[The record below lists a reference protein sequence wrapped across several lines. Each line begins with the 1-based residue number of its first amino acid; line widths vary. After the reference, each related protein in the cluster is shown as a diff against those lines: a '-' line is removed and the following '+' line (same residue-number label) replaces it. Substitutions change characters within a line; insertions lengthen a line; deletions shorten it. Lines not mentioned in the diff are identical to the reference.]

1 MSSLNRNN
9 GWSHLPIEILSAIF
23 QEVKS
28 STYTLQAC
36 QLACK
41 GWSEAARDELY
52 QRVRLD
58 STNVTQ
64 FINTIQGSPIRIGDA
79 VKSISFTTD
88 NALYRRLY
96 EILDGIVRYCPNIE
110 MCYAEKYGNG
120 DNFDMLFYAVFAL
133 QYKATLTDLFLDVS
147 YFNEFL
153 YTDSGL
159 LPMIIYRTEDP
170 RPNMDRMK
178 RDLALLHTQFDQF
191 TTSKTVNFIRCVV
204 PDLDTFDTLIDRC
217 SPNVHTVYFRYLS
230 LSRCNYSTTNNV
242 KLNTNIKKIQI
253 KKSVI
258 AANAL
263 KYISLKF
270 KALQNM
276 EISNI
281 TNYPFQLINDK
292 CKEWWDQLS
301 SLCLPL
307 ATFKLSISS
316 DYPPTIGFLK
326 ACLDMSTVTARGMEE
341 RLMEVSLHSDHLH
354 LTEAS
359 LHKKRSSFVLA
370 LNFPRGSLPTI
381 MTDLFECLQEF
392 HLTQVNGY
400 PEKIIKPYPY
410 FSGPFS
416 LEEVARRYSLTHWS
430 FFKSVISIASQ
441 TQVPVT
447 RFAQLV
453 FPDTDPAPVAQP
465 NENAKVRDIVLARS
479 CIDHKALPEMSRYL
493 PSIDRLTTSISC
505 FTQSDS
511 NTEHR
516 LQLFLP
522 DTQLAS
528 LVLSLVPLEPRSRY
542 EINDCRNPNSSTE
555 NLQDH
560 FKKLSNKASKDN
572 YLFKIETSTSVLVSS
587 LQDGVATRVYGQD
600 DISCGNDDTFLIWIK
615 LKDWKEVLAGNGNNF
630 IKLCNSA

>member
-1 MSSLNRNN
+1 MSSPNRNN

-41 GWSEAARDELY
+41 GWSEAARNELY

-96 EILDGIVRYCPNIE
+96 EILDAIVRYCPNIE
-110 MCYAEKYGNG
+110 ICYAEKYGNE

-147 YFNEFL
+147 FFNEFL

-178 RDLALLHTQFDQF
+178 RDLALLHIQFDQF
-191 TTSKTVNFIRCVV
+191 TASKT
-204 PDLDTFDTLIDRC
+204 
-217 SPNVHTVYFRYLS
+217 
-230 LSRCNYSTTNNV
+230 
-242 KLNTNIKKIQI
+242 LNTNIKKIQI

-281 TNYPFQLINDK
+281 THYPFQLINDN

-301 SLCLPL
+301 CLCLPL

-341 RLMEVSLHSDHLH
+341 RIMEVSLHSDHLH

-359 LHKKRSSFVLA
+359 LHKKRSSFLLA
-370 LNFPRGSLPTI
+370 LNFPRGSIPTI
-381 MTDLFECLQEF
+381 MTDLFEYLQEF
-392 HLTQVNGY
+392 HPTQVNGY

-416 LEEVARRYSLTHWS
+416 LEEVARRYSLTHWP

-453 FPDTDPAPVAQP
+453 FPGTDPAPIAQP

-493 PSIDRLTTSISC
+493 PSIDRLTTCISC

-528 LVLSLVPLEPRSRY
+528 LVLNLVPLEPHSRY
-542 EINDCRNPNSSTE
+542 EINDCRNPNPWPE

-560 FKKLSNKASKDN
+560 FKKLSNKAFKDN
-572 YLFKIETSTSVLVSS
+572 YLVKIETSTSVFVSS

-600 DISCGNDDTFLIWIK
+600 DISCGNNDTFLIWIK

>member
-23 QEVKS
+23 QEVES

-36 QLACK
+36 QLTCK
-41 GWSEAARDELY
+41 GWSEAARNELY

-64 FINTIQGSPIRIGDA
+64 FIKTIQGSPIGIGDA

-96 EILDGIVRYCPNIE
+96 KILDAIVRYCPNIE

-133 QYKATLTDLFLDVS
+133 QYKATLTVSFLDVS
-147 YFNEFL
+147 LFKEFEYSDDL
-153 YTDSGL
+153 D
-159 LPMIIYRTEDP
+159 IYRTEDP
-170 RPNMDRMK
+170 RPSMHRMET
-178 RDLALLHTQFDQF
+178 DLALLHIQFGQF
-191 TTSKTVNFIRCVV
+191 TALKTVNFIRCLV

-217 SPNVHTVYFRYLS
+217 SPNVHTFYFRYLS
-230 LSRCNYSTTNNV
+230 LSICNHSTTNNM

-253 KKSVI
+253 KESVLTV
-258 AANAL
+258 NAL

-281 TNYPFQLINDK
+281 TNYPFQLINGNF
-292 CKEWWDQLS
+292 KEWWDQLS

-307 ATFKLSISS
+307 ATFKLSISNG
-316 DYPPTIGFLK
+316 YPPTIGFLK
-326 ACLDMSTVTARGMEE
+326 ACLDMSTVTATGMEE
-341 RLMEVSLHSDHLH
+341 RIMEVSLHSNHLH
-354 LTEAS
+354 LMDAS
-359 LHKKRSSFVLA
+359 LHKKRSSFLLA
-370 LNFPRGSLPTI
+370 FNFPRGSIPTI
-381 MTDLFECLQEF
+381 ITDLFEYLQEF
-392 HLTQVNGY
+392 HPTQVNGY
-400 PEKIIKPYPY
+400 SEEIIKPYPY
-410 FSGPFS
+410 VPGPVN
-416 LEEVARRYSLTHWS
+416 LEVARCYSRTHWP

-447 RFAQLV
+447 RFAQLI
-453 FPDTDPAPVAQP
+453 FPGNDPAPIAQP

-505 FTQSDS
+505 FTQTDA

-528 LVLSLVPLEPRSRY
+528 LVLNLVPLEPHSRY
-542 EINDCRNPNSSTE
+542 EINDCRNPNPWPE
-555 NLQDH
+555 NL
-560 FKKLSNKASKDN
+560 LNKAFKDN
-572 YLFKIETSTSVLVSS
+572 YLVKIETSTSVFVSS

-600 DISCGNDDTFLIWIK
+600 NISRGNNNTFLIWIK